1 MNADTGKSMGRATDP
16 GKLGIA
22 VIGAGVRGS
31 RLARTLQESSDWNL
45 AAICDPD
52 VLRATALSRKLGGAP
67 RFGTIDEALDCVP
80 LDTVAVATPLRFVHG
95 TAMTALR
102 AGKHALVER
111 PLGDSLERG
120 LELVAEAESNSV
132 VLMANHAHSFT
143 PAVQHMRTLVLN
155 GSLGELLF
163 VDVVRTGPLSDH
175 AQRDVFWDL
184 APESLA
190 ILDRVL
196 PEGLNSREVSAFG
209 GDPLGTGRDCVG
221 HVNFRLGNDALVHLY
236 VNRLSCV
243 TRHQVVIAGS
253 RLTVLWDGMRPGN
266 QLSVI
271 ASTPGRDTGMLPGHR
286 CESGQPCDMEIFPD
300 AVHGQETHLVAEFAR
315 RIREADGLA
324 SPDASALRVLAMLD
338 AVAVSCSREGTASPV
353 KPPAAAGK
361 AVEP

>member
-1 MNADTGKSMGRATDP
+1 MNADAEKSIGRAAEA
-16 GKLGIA
+16 GRLGIA

-31 RLARTLQESSDWNL
+31 RLARTLQESRDWNL

-52 VLRATALSRKLGGAP
+52 AMRAAELSRKLGGAP
-67 RFGTIDEALDCVP
+67 HFGTIDEALDCVP

-111 PLGDSLERG
+111 PLADSLERG
-120 LELVAEAESNSV
+120 LELVAEAQSNSV

-143 PAVQHMRTLVLN
+143 PAVQHLRTLTLS

-163 VDVVRTGPLSDH
+163 VDVVRTGTLPDP

-221 HVNFRLGNDALVHLY
+221 HVNFRLGNDALAHLY

-243 TRHQVVIAGS
+243 IRHQVVIAGS

-266 QLSVI
+266 QLSVV
-271 ASTPGRDTGMLPGHR
+271 ASKPGWDTGTLPGHWR
-286 CESGQPCDMEIFPD
+286 ESRQPWNTESFP
-300 AVHGQETHLVAEFAR
+300 AAIHGQETHLVAEFAR

-338 AVAVSCSREGTASPV
+338 AVAVSCSREGMASPV
-353 KPPAAAGK
+353 QPPVAAGK
-361 AVEP
+361 AVKP